1 VIITGMMLL
10 LAKRNETL
18 SIILSLSHLVIAKW
32 GLGITLHDTKIVG
45 YFLNLIWEMG
55 ATEGEE

>member
-1 VIITGMMLL
+1 MLL

-18 SIILSLSHLVIAKW
+18 SIILSLSHLVVAKW
-32 GLGITLHDTKIVG
+32 GLGITLHDTKTVG

-55 ATEGEE
+55 AIEGKE